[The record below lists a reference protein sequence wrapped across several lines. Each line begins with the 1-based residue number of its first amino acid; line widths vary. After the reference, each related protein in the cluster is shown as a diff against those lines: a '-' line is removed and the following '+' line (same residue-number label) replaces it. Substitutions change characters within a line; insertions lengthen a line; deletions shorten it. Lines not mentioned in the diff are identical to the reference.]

1 MAMRLID
8 AKRLE
13 ANIKEAFR
21 ENPVVMGIML
31 RWIRK
36 QPTADVT
43 PVVLC
48 RDCKYW
54 QDNNDGYPHEECRWG
69 GTEKHR
75 MKMTFAAMEKGKTMD
90 DKIPYA
96 GMLEDGIKKLTEGKA
111 QNAVLCGLLED
122 GTTCVAYANASPED
136 LANIACHLLSEA
148 FMRTVIVNIDM
159 VKDALDEYED
169 EEGESE

>member
-1 MAMRLID
+1 MAEYI
-8 AKRLE
+8 E
-13 ANIKEAFR
+13 R
-21 ENPVVMGIML
+21 EVGL
-31 RWIRK
+31 RATGKDDFCNYGERK
-36 QPTADVT
+36 
-43 PVVLC
+43 
-48 RDCKYW
+48 
-54 QDNNDGYPHEECRWG
+54 
-69 GTEKHR
+69 
-75 MKMTFAAMEKGKTMD
+75 KTMN

-96 GMLEDGIKKLTEGKA
+96 KMLEDGIKKLTEGKA

-169 EEGESE
+169 EEGEAE